1 MGAKLFPLAF
11 LLLAMA
17 FNAVPRTHATTTTWY
32 FENSPAITTTTVT
45 CSGAPC
51 TVTGT
56 GVPEKAAA
64 APAAEEEKVPEKAAT
79 AAVAE
84 EEDVEDIGTIEVY
97 GTDEESK
104 DKNKGGGGGGGGVFI
119 SSRAGSGP
127 STIETNIVSNSE
139 TTVSTTGNSEHVIL
153 KFESPNFNVDS
164 TCYFQVGEGWWCED

>member
-1 MGAKLFPLAF
+1 MMGAKLFPLAF

-64 APAAEEEKVPEKAAT
+64 APAAEEEKVAT
-79 AAVAE
+79 AAAAE
-84 EEDVEDIGTIEVY
+84 EDIGTIEVF

-127 STIETNIVSNSE
+127 STIETNIFSNSE
-139 TTVSTTGNSEHVIL
+139 TTVSTTGNSEHVTL